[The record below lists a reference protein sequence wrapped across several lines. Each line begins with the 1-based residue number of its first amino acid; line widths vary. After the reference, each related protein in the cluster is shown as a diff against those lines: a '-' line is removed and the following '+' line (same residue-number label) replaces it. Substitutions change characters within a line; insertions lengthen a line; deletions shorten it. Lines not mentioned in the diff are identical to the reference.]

1 MIHANARL
9 LPALGLALVALAG
22 CETVSEEVDRLE
34 SYNDMA
40 NAYNDLRYEV
50 QEMTISGAEMPN
62 TGSATYTGYATLLV
76 NSPNDTAL
84 VGDARIEAD
93 FTNSTLNGNLTNF
106 VGTVD
111 GDGYDDFS
119 GSIALKDGEIG
130 ATTASSLTADIKGS
144 LSNDEDLVTVNGG
157 VVGNFRTDGE
167 LNAAGLTALDTSST
181 EFTVNGQ
188 SYGGDLGIVAI
199 R

>member
-1 MIHANARL
+1 MIHANTHL
-9 LPALGLALVALAG
+9 WPALCLACVVLAG
-22 CETVSEEVDRLE
+22 CETVTEQVDQLE

-40 NAYNDLRYEV
+40 NDYNDLRFEV
-50 QEMTISGAEMPN
+50 QNMTISGAEMPN
-62 TGSATYTGYATLLV
+62 TGSATYSGYATLLI

-84 VGDARIEAD
+84 VGDATISAD

-106 VGTVD
+106 VGTAD
-111 GDGYDDFS
+111 GSDYDEFS

-144 LSNDEDLVTVNGG
+144 LSNDDDLVTVNGG

-167 LNAAGLTALDTSST
+167 LNAAGLTALDTSDT
-181 EFTVNGQ
+181 DFTVNGE
-188 SYGGDLGIVAI
+188 SYEGDLGIVAI